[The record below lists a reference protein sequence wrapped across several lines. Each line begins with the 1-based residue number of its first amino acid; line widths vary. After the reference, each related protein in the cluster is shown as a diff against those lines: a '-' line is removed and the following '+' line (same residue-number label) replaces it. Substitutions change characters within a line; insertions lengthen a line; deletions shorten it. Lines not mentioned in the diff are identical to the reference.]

1 MNRKH
6 LTLGATLVFAAGLFA
21 GRTLFAVPPPSQA
34 AVKVVFEH
42 PRVTVREITIG
53 PGAQRS
59 ARVRETDEV
68 VLFCEEAHYGA
79 VTAEGKREP
88 RDRKPGTVVFHNKGE
103 QAPTLVNDGKRPV
116 HYFSLS
122 LK

>member
-6 LTLGATLVFAAGLFA
+6 ITLGAALVFTAGLLA
-21 GRTLFAVPPPSQA
+21 GRTLFAVPGA
-34 AVKVVFEH
+34 KEAEVKVVFEN
-42 PRVTVREITIG
+42 PRVAVREITIG
-53 PGAQRS
+53 AGAQRS
-59 ARVRETDEV
+59 PRVRETDEV
-68 VLFCEEAHYGA
+68 VLFCEESHYRA

-88 RDRKPGTVVFHNKGE
+88 RDRKAGTVVFHSKGE
-103 QAPTLVNDGKRPV
+103 QAPTLVNEGKKPV

>member
-6 LTLGATLVFAAGLFA
+6 ITLGATLVFAAGVLA
-21 GRTLFAVPPPSQA
+21 GRTLLAVSPAPEA
-34 AVKVVFEH
+34 AVKVIFEN
-42 PRVTVREITIG
+42 PKVAVREITIG
-53 PGAQRS
+53 PGNQRS
-59 ARVRETDEV
+59 PRVRETDEV
-68 VLFCEEAHYGA
+68 VLFCEEAHYRA

-103 QAPTLVNDGKRPV
+103 QAPTLVNDGKKPV

>member
-6 LTLGATLVFAAGLFA
+6 LTLGAALVFTAGLLA
-21 GRTLFAVPPPSQA
+21 GRTLFAVSPAQEA
-34 AVKVVFEH
+34 VVKVVFDH
-42 PRVTVREITIG
+42 PRVAVREINIG

-68 VLFCEEAHYGA
+68 VLFCEEAHYRA

-88 RDRKPGTVVFHNKGE
+88 RDRKPGTVVFHKKGE
-103 QAPTLVNDGKRPV
+103 QAPTLINDGKKPV